1 MMRGTGMH
9 AKPRRRKAV
18 GSMAT
23 GPKKRGAVVT
33 GGRST
38 AVNRGA
44 RRGSG
49 FNNVRRPKSS
59 TKRY

>member
-1 MMRGTGMH
+1 MH
-9 AKPRRRKAV
+9 PKPRRRKAA

-33 GGRST
+33 GGRSR
-38 AVNRGA
+38 AVSRGG
-44 RRGSG
+44 RGSG